1 VDLIDLGTVFGEEC
15 TVEKIANIRVFFDGL
30 SAAIF
35 PANPTRIAILQTK
48 YMKKVT
54 LPRNQ
59 YILFSKDLE
68 IEKSISPVMLT
79 SPLIF
84 SP

>member
-1 VDLIDLGTVFGEEC
+1 MDLIDLGTVFGEEC
-15 TVEKIANIRVFFDGL
+15 TAEKIANLRIFFDGL

-35 PANPTRIAILQTK
+35 PANSTRIAILQTK

-54 LPRNQ
+54 LPPNH
-59 YILFSKDLE
+59 YILFSKNLE
-68 IEKSISPVMLT
+68 IEKSIPPVMLT